1 MYDNIYIPEANT
13 LKAKSLAEEKEQF
26 LKNRLAYQLKI
37 IEERMRDGYNSARW
51 IFAERDAYT
60 NDLKNAWLREFDV
73 VLAEMFEE
81 KGYIFVDGIIQW
93 L

>member
-26 LKNRLAYQLKI
+26 LKSRLAFQLKI
-37 IEERMRDGYNSARW
+37 IEERMRGGYNSARW
-51 IFAERDAYT
+51 IFAEKDAYT
-60 NDLKNAWLREFDV
+60 NDLKNAWLREFDA
-73 VLAEMFEE
+73 VLSEMFEE
-81 KGYIFVDGIIQW
+81 KGYIIVDGIIQW